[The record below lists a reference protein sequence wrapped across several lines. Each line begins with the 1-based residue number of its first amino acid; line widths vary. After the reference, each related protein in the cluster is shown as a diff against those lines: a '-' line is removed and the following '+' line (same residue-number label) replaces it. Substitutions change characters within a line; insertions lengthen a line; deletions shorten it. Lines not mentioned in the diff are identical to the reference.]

1 MNKLIKVFEYFYII
15 NDDTI
20 VEGDWVSYPTLK
32 EWVPVQYLGGDLI
45 GSEKKITHSTE
56 KLDGLITL
64 FLPEIIESIY
74 GYNINNLSEKHFP
87 IPVKIAK
94 RGIQY
99 YKQKT
104 QNPLKG
110 FKKWDKAF
118 KCGFQAHQEH
128 IKDKIVIN
136 SENLSSLQELVDEGY
151 NPYDSAHHLQVQRML
166 KVIENFIESVTP
178 KTVWNITID
187 ENNKITML

>member
-1 MNKLIKVFEYFYII
+1 MNKLIKVFENFYII

-20 VEGDWVSYPTLK
+20 VDGDWISYPTLK

-56 KLDGLITL
+56 NLDGLITL
-64 FLPEIIESIY
+64 CLPEIIELIC
-74 GYNINNLSEKHFP
+74 GYNLNNLSKKHFP
-87 IPVKIAK
+87 VPVKIAK

-99 YKQKT
+99 YKQKI

-118 KCGFQAHQEH
+118 KCGFQAHQK
-128 IKDKIVIN
+128 ITKDKIFTIEDIRKAIIM
-136 SENLSSLQELVDEGY
+136 SATSKTDNLIDRCEEIISLIQ
-151 NPYDSAHHLQVQRML
+151 
-166 KVIENFIESVTP
+166 P
-178 KTVWNITID
+178 KTTWDITID